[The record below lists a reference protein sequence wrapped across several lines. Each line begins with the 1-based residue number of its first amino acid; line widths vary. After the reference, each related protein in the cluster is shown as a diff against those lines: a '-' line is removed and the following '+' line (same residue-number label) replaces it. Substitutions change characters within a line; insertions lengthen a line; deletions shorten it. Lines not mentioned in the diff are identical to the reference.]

1 MPARSWKSC
10 GFRRGQKS
18 SRRKEGGLR
27 PPSDLQS
34 RAMPASF
41 GDETMR
47 ISCESEGFKTF
58 WIDRSGN
65 HPDEGFAEL
74 GGHHR
79 QILLVF
85 QGVLQGLQLCIL
97 LVMVDS
103 YLRRSVVLCCAD
115 KGGEAWQ
122 PNGLTATDWCESAAM
137 VAGREESLW
146 DTRKTVSRSSEVCS
160 RKPRRN

>member
-1 MPARSWKSC
+1 MSR
-10 GFRRGQKS
+10 KS

-41 GDETMR
+41 EDETRR

-58 WIDRSGN
+58 WIDRSGD
-65 HPDEGFAEL
+65 HPDEGFSEL

-79 QILLVF
+79 QIVLVF
-85 QGVLQGLQLCIL
+85 QGVLQGLQLRFL
-97 LVMVDS
+97 LVMADS
-103 YLRRSVVLCCAD
+103 YLRRSVVLCCAG

-122 PNGLTATDWCESAAM
+122 TNDPTATDWCESAVTA
-137 VAGREESLW
+137 AGREESLW
-146 DTRKTVSRSSEVCS
+146 DTRKTASLFSEVCS
-160 RKPRRN
+160 QERKRN